1 MDLMRSQSDR
11 INVKR
16 SVICDL
22 VWEILS
28 IEHAQLGFEKVT
40 NRFDAKRSAVKYEGV
55 WENPLTEHAQFC
67 ASNFKFVKSNCPELV
82 KFSWE
87 VWINR
92 APHTEKLSFVGR
104 NSV

>member
-1 MDLMRSQSDR
+1 MTWSGKFYL
-11 INVKR
+11 
-16 SVICDL
+16 
-22 VWEILS
+22 LS
-28 IEHAQLGFEKVT
+28 MLSWFLKKWI
-40 NRFDAKRSAVKYEGV
+40 DAKRSAVKYEGV

-92 APHTEKLSFVGR
+92 APHTEKLSFVDR